1 MMDQTIAWMTLS
13 QLPGIGVTRFWHLVN
28 HYGSPVEVLQKS
40 AEELSRIPGIRK
52 TSLTGIDRKDE
63 VMHSCKIQIDRLDA
77 MGADII
83 TISDDLYPASLKEI
97 ADPPPVLYIRGSK
110 EVLSSS
116 CLAIVGSRASTS
128 YGRKTAHSLSKRLAA
143 AGVTIVS
150 GLALGIDSQAHMGA
164 IEAEGN
170 TIAVLG
176 CGIDVVYPKQNRQ
189 LFEQVVENG
198 VVISEYPL
206 GAQPEGFRFPARNRI
221 ISGLC
226 KGVLVV
232 EAAKKSGSLITAQ
245 LALDEGREVYAVP
258 GQVDSCKSEGTH
270 WLLQQGAKLVVSEND
285 IFEDLRMLSPNLQL
299 KNNSKEEVTPVLDR
313 GVSQLY
319 SFVESYP
326 ISRDELLERS
336 GMKIS
341 EFSEFLLIL
350 ELEGLVEILPGN
362 KISRV

>member
-1 MMDQTIAWMTLS
+1 MS
-13 QLPGIGVTRFWHLVN
+13 QLPGIGVTRFWQLVK
-28 HYGSPVEVLQKS
+28 HFGSPEEVLAQS
-40 AEELSRIPGIRK
+40 AEELGKFPGIRK
-52 TSLTGIDRKDE
+52 TFLSAIDKKRE
-63 VMHSCKIQIDRLDA
+63 VEQSCKMQINRLDTI
-77 MGADII
+77 GAEILTFHDEF
-83 TISDDLYPASLKEI
+83 YPASLKEI
-97 ADPPPVLYIRGSK
+97 ADPPPVLFIRGRK
-110 EVLSSS
+110 EVLA
-116 CLAIVGSRASTS
+116 CNCVAMVGSRASTS
-128 YGRKTAHSLSKRLAA
+128 YGRKTAFSLSKRLAA

-164 IEAEGN
+164 IDAEGN

-189 LFEQVVENG
+189 LFDQVIEHG
-198 VVISEYPL
+198 AVVSEYPL
-206 GAQPEGFRFPARNRI
+206 GTKPEGFRFPARNRI

-245 LALDEGREVYAVP
+245 MALDEGREVYAVP

-285 IFEDLRMLSPNLQL
+285 IFEDLRLVSPPPYS
-299 KNNSKEEVTPVLDR
+299 KVNSSEEVIPDLDT

-319 SFVESYP
+319 NYVESYP
-326 ISRDELLERS
+326 LSRDELLIKS
-336 GMKIS
+336 GLNIS

-350 ELEGLVEILPGN
+350 ELEGLVEILPGD
-362 KISRV
+362 KVSRV